1 MLDCLFWT
9 CLIMSTVLH
18 CYLLICSFEFLDD
31 FNGMFFRNHLIN
43 FTIEEDRWNTGFNSN
58 IFKIDLKR
66 IIYLA
71 SFVIFEKCIKVLLD
85 YIQSDI
91 DQKLRNIYSFD
102 SYLFGNLSEIT
113 KWWIYYDPFNQ
124 FDAINLFYSVS
135 TTIV

>member
-1 MLDCLFWT
+1 
-9 CLIMSTVLH
+9 
-18 CYLLICSFEFLDD
+18 
-31 FNGMFFRNHLIN
+31 MFFRNHLIN
-43 FTIEEDRWNTGFNSN
+43 FTIEEDRWNTGFNGN

-71 SFVIFEKCIKVLLD
+71 SFVIFEKCIEVLLD